1 MKKKIMIE
9 GMSCGHC
16 TGRVEKTLKDQEAVK
31 EVTVDLAGK
40 NAVVELSKDL
50 SDETIKEI
58 IGDIGFDV
66 TGIEN
71 L

>member
-1 MKKKIMIE
+1 MKKKILIE
-9 GMSCGHC
+9 GMTCGHC
-16 TGRVEKTLKDQEAVK
+16 SARVEKTLKEQEAVK

-50 SDETIKEI
+50 SDEVIKEI
-58 IGDIGFDV
+58 IKDIGYDV
-66 TGIEN
+66 VGIES

>member
-16 TGRVEKTLKDQEAVK
+16 TGRVEKTLKEQEAVK

-40 NAVVELSKDL
+40 HAIVELSKDL
-50 SDETIKEI
+50 SDETIKELI
-58 IGDIGFDV
+58 DDAGYDV
-66 TGIEN
+66 ISIEN